1 MMSLV
6 FDTHAAATRFKAAGF
21 SDDQVEALVAVTRE
35 TTGLPDISTLAT
47 KSDLDQVETRLNHR
61 IDQLDTN
68 FNGKIGHL
76 EGKIDTVR
84 AGLKSDLDQVETRL
98 NHRIDQLETKLN
110 GMIDGVR
117 AELKSDI
124 AELKVMMANMQ
135 VQTLTILLPSMV
147 VIVTLATVLSKLIH

>member
-1 MMSLV
+1 MKSLV

-61 IDQLDTN
+61 IDQLETKLN
-68 FNGKIGHL
+68 
-76 EGKIDTVR
+76 GKIDTVR

-98 NHRIDQLETKLN
+98 NGKIDQLDRK
-110 GMIDGVR
+110 IDGVR

>member
-1 MMSLV
+1 MQAAMKSLV

-61 IDQLDTN
+61 IDQLETKLN
-68 FNGKIGHL
+68 
-76 EGKIDTVR
+76 GKIDTVR

-98 NHRIDQLETKLN
+98 NGKIDQLDRK
-110 GMIDGVR
+110 IDGVR

>member
-1 MMSLV
+1 MKSLV

-84 AGLKSDLDQVETRL
+84 AGLKSDLDRVETRL
-98 NHRIDQLETKLN
+98 NGKIDQLDRK
-110 GMIDGVR
+110 IDGVR

>member
-1 MMSLV
+1 MQAAMMSLV

-35 TTGLPDISTLAT
+35 TTGLPDISTLGT
-47 KSDLDQVETRLNHR
+47 
-61 IDQLDTN
+61 
-68 FNGKIGHL
+68 
-76 EGKIDTVR
+76 
-84 AGLKSDLDQVETRL
+84 KSDLDQVETRL

-110 GMIDGVR
+110 GKIETVWAGLKSDLDQVETRLNGKIDQLDRKIDGVR